1 MSSVFPYFNESL
13 ILLLTTA
20 FGLAFFLGIFLGK
33 PVICWL
39 KKQNHYDQVHKE
51 HCEKLEILH
60 QDKKHTPTA
69 GGILFCIVLL
79 TTIFFWLPLEKLSTW
94 LFVFLIASWGTL
106 GWYDDIVKKKRK
118 KGHGITTKQKFV
130 LQLLISALTILAIFS
145 LYKGNALFY
154 TLKVP
159 FFGAIS
165 FGHCILSK
173 LFYFALAM
181 LAIVG
186 TSNAVN
192 LTDGLDGLAAGT
204 TCMSAFGLLVV
215 AVADPTIPLAKDV
228 SILLAALVGVS
239 FAFLRYNRSPAQ
251 VFMGDTGSLLIGGIL
266 GSCAVMLRAELL
278 LILLGGVFVAEAG
291 SVILQVSSYRLRRK
305 RIFLCS
311 PLHHHYEYKGIPE
324 TKVVLRFYVAGFICM
339 IVGII
344 AALWR

>member
-1 MSSVFPYFNESL
+1 MSSVFPYFNESS
-13 ILLLTTA
+13 ILLLATVS
-20 FGLAFFLGIFLGK
+20 GLAFSLGIFLGK
-33 PVICWL
+33 PMICWL
-39 KKQNHYDQVHKE
+39 KKQNHYDQVHKDY
-51 HCEKLEILH
+51 CEKLDILH

-69 GGILFCIVLL
+69 GGILFCVVLL
-79 TTIFFWLPLEKLSTW
+79 TTVFFWLPLGGLATW
-94 LFVFLIASWGTL
+94 LFVFLIVSWGAL

-118 KGHGITTKQKFV
+118 KGHGITAKQKFV

-165 FGHCILSK
+165 FGHGILSK

-215 AVADPTIPLAKDV
+215 AVASPTIPLAQDV
-228 SILLAALVGVS
+228 SILLAALIGIS
-239 FAFLRYNRSPAQ
+239 FAFLKYNRSPAQ
-251 VFMGDTGSLLIGGIL
+251 VFMGDTGSLLIGGVL

-291 SVILQVSSYRLRRK
+291 SVILQVGSYRLRKK

-324 TKVVLRFYVAGFICM
+324 TKVVLRFYVAGLLCM
-339 IVGII
+339 ILGIT

>member
-1 MSSVFPYFNESL
+1 MSSVFPYFNESW
-13 ILLLTTA
+13 ILLLTTV
-20 FGLAFFLGIFLGK
+20 FGLAFLLGIFLGK
-33 PVICWL
+33 PMIYWL
-39 KKQNHYDQVHKE
+39 KKQNHYNQVHKDY
-51 HCEKLEILH
+51 CKKLEILH

-69 GGILFCIVLL
+69 GGIIFCIVLL
-79 TTIFFWLPLEKLSTW
+79 TTVFFWLPLEKLSTW
-94 LFVFLIASWGTL
+94 LFLFLIVSWGTL
-106 GWYDDIVKKKRK
+106 GWYDDIVKKRRK
-118 KGHGITTKQKFV
+118 KGHGITAKQKFI
-130 LQLLISALTILAIFS
+130 LQLLISMLTILAIFS
-145 LYKGNALFY
+145 LYKGSSLFC

-165 FGHCILSK
+165 FGHSILSK

-215 AVADPTIPLAKDV
+215 AITDPTIPLAQDV

-239 FAFLRYNRSPAQ
+239 FAFLKYNRSPAQ
-251 VFMGDTGSLLIGGIL
+251 VFMGDTGSLLIGGVL

-291 SVILQVSSYRLRRK
+291 SVILQVGSYRLREK

-324 TKVVLRFYVAGFICM
+324 TKVVLRFYMAGFICM
-339 IVGII
+339 IVGIA

>member
-1 MSSVFPYFNESL
+1 MSFVFPYLNESL
-13 ILLLTTA
+13 ILSSSIVFA
-20 FGLAFFLGIFLGK
+20 SAFFLGIFLGK
-33 PVICWL
+33 PMIRWL

-51 HCEKLEILH
+51 HCEKLEALH
-60 QDKKHTPTA
+60 QDKKYTPTA

-79 TTIFFWLPLEKLSTW
+79 TTVFFWLPLGKFSTW
-94 LFVFLIASWGTL
+94 LFVFLIVSWGAL

-118 KGHGITTKQKFV
+118 KGHGITVKQKFV
-130 LQLLISALTILAIFS
+130 LQLLISAVTIIAIFS
-145 LYKGNALFY
+145 LYKGNALFC

-159 FFGAIS
+159 FLGTVS
-165 FGHCILSK
+165 FGHSILSK

-215 AVADPTIPLAKDV
+215 AVASPTIPLAQDV
-228 SILLAALVGVS
+228 SILLAALIGIS
-239 FAFLRYNRSPAQ
+239 FAFLKYNRSPAQ
-251 VFMGDTGSLLIGGIL
+251 VFMGDTGSLLIGGVL

-291 SVILQVSSYRLRRK
+291 SVILQVGSYRLRKK

-324 TKVVLRFYVAGFICM
+324 TKVVSRFYVAGLLCM
-339 IVGII
+339 ILGII